1 MNGDDLLDFIVK
13 SSQFY
18 SFPHEKLEGWVLFS
32 KILLNFIIFE
42 RNVCVDFSVEVFHM
56 KIY

>member
-13 SSQFY
+13 SSRFY

-42 RNVCVDFSVEVFHM
+42 RNVWIFIVFEC
-56 KIY
+56 K